1 MPPHCGTTLRTG
13 ALTVSNWVDY
23 LPLLLLVVIFWLLI
37 VRPARARQRAF
48 LQTQSEL
55 SSGDKV
61 MLASGIFGEIAGIT
75 DDTVQLRI
83 APNTV
88 IEVKR
93 QAIASV
99 ERSTPDGVAS
109 DPSDSSTPDTG
120 SADH

>member
-1 MPPHCGTTLRTG
+1 
-13 ALTVSNWVDY
+13 VSNWVDF

-55 SSGDKV
+55 TSGDKV
-61 MLASGIFGEIAGIT
+61 MLASGIFGEIVSIA
-75 DDTVQLRI
+75 DDTAQLRI
-83 APNTV
+83 APSTV

-99 ERSTPDGVAS
+99 ERVTPDAGTADS
-109 DPSDSSTPDTG
+109 DIPDSRDSD
-120 SADH
+120 H

>member
-1 MPPHCGTTLRTG
+1 M
-13 ALTVSNWVDY
+13 SNWVDF

-55 SSGDKV
+55 SAGDKV
-61 MLASGIFGEIAGIT
+61 MLASGIFGEIVTIA

-83 APNTV
+83 APETV

-99 ERSTPDGVAS
+99 ERASNDADVSDTDVPDSRDS
-109 DPSDSSTPDTG
+109 D
-120 SADH
+120 H

>member
-1 MPPHCGTTLRTG
+1 
-13 ALTVSNWVDY
+13 VSNWVDF

-55 SSGDKV
+55 ASGDKV
-61 MLASGIFGEIAGIT
+61 MLASGIFGEIVEIT

-83 APNTV
+83 AANTV

-99 ERSTPDGVAS
+99 ERIAPAEATDTSTIES
-109 DPSDSSTPDTG
+109 TTPDTG
-120 SADH
+120 SVDN

>member
-1 MPPHCGTTLRTG
+1 
-13 ALTVSNWVDY
+13 VSNWVEF

-61 MLASGIFGEIAGIT
+61 MLASGIFGEIVTIA

-88 IEVKR
+88 VQVKR

-99 ERSTPDGVAS
+99 ERSTPDVADS
-109 DPSDSSTPDTG
+109 DAPDSRDSD
-120 SADH
+120 H

>member
-1 MPPHCGTTLRTG
+1 M
-13 ALTVSNWVDY
+13 SNWVEF

-48 LQTQSEL
+48 AQTQSEL

-61 MLASGIFGEIAGIT
+61 MLASGIFGEIVTIG
-75 DDTVQLRI
+75 DDKVQLRI

-88 IEVKR
+88 VDVKR

-99 ERSTPDGVAS
+99 ERAPADTADSDVPDSRDAE
-109 DPSDSSTPDTG
+109 
-120 SADH
+120 H

>member
-1 MPPHCGTTLRTG
+1 M
-13 ALTVSNWVDY
+13 SNWVDF

-37 VRPARARQRAF
+37 VRPARARQRTF

-61 MLASGIFGEIAGIT
+61 MLASGIFGQIVEIT

-99 ERSTPDGVAS
+99 ERITAEDAA
-109 DPSDSSTPDTG
+109 DTTTPDTG
-120 SADH
+120 SVDH

>member
-1 MPPHCGTTLRTG
+1 M
-13 ALTVSNWVDY
+13 SNWVDF
-23 LPLLLLVVIFWLLI
+23 LPLLLLVIIFWLLI

-61 MLASGIFGEIAGIT
+61 MLASGIFGEIVEIS

-88 IEVKR
+88 VEVKR

-99 ERSTPDGVAS
+99 ERTTPTDAA
-109 DPSDSSTPDTG
+109 DSSTPDTDVPD
-120 SADH
+120 SRDADS